1 MGKSYIHDVNLT
13 YMQGINY
20 QKKEKNRGKQ
30 KGGRKK
36 GRRNK
41 THKIK
46 NRQKQS
52 MPVDTLGEE
61 KGEEK

>member
-13 YMQGINY
+13 YIQGINY
-20 QKKEKNRGKQ
+20 HKKKNRGKQ

-41 THKIK
+41 AHKIK
-46 NRQKQS
+46 NRQK
-52 MPVDTLGEE
+52 
-61 KGEEK
+61 

>member
-20 QKKEKNRGKQ
+20 KKKNRGKQ

-46 NRQKQS
+46 NRQK
-52 MPVDTLGEE
+52 
-61 KGEEK
+61 

>member
-1 MGKSYIHDVNLT
+1 MGKSYIHARNQLP
-13 YMQGINY
+13 
-20 QKKEKNRGKQ
+20 KKKKNRGKK

-46 NRQKQS
+46 NRQK
-52 MPVDTLGEE
+52 
-61 KGEEK
+61 